1 MSKLWTIWLS
11 NGLEANSHYLDNY
24 DKVLGVVQDVLN
36 EGYFD
41 LTEIEIEE
49 IEPERQERVET
60 K

>member
-1 MSKLWTIWLS
+1 MSKLWTIRLG

-24 DKVLGVVQDVLN
+24 GKVLEMVQDVLD

-49 IEPERQERVET
+49 IEPLKEKVT

>member
-1 MSKLWTIWLS
+1 MSKLWTIWLD

-24 DKVLGVVQDVLN
+24 DKVLEVVQDVLD

-41 LTEIEIEE
+41 LTQIEIEE
-49 IEPERQERVET
+49 IELLKEKVT